1 MKNYDVIII
10 GAGPAGCTAAVY
22 CGRAELKTAMFERFA
37 PGGQMSTTTEIEN
50 YPGFPQGVDA
60 VQLAMD
66 MSAQAERF
74 GTETIYDDVLSIKD
88 ENGLKILT
96 AASGE
101 EYSAKAVILAMGASP
116 RELGVKGEK
125 EFRGRGVSYC
135 ATCDGAFFRG
145 KTVMVVGG
153 GDTAAADA
161 VFLSKICEKVYLV
174 HRRDKLRAA
183 KVYDSK
189 LRELSNVEFVWDS
202 TVTSIEG
209 DGKVSSASLKNVKTG
224 EEFTLATDA
233 VFIAVGVKPS
243 TDWLEGLVDM
253 NEAGFILAGETTE
266 TSMAGV
272 FAAGDCRVK
281 PLRQVITA
289 ASDGAVAAYMA
300 EEHITRS

>member
-22 CGRAELKTAMFERFA
+22 CGRTELKTAMFERFA

-74 GTETIYDDVLSIKD
+74 GAVPVYDDVLSIR
-88 ENGLKILT
+88 EEEGVKILKT
-96 AASGE
+96 ASGE
-101 EYSAKAVILAMGASP
+101 EYSAKAIILAMGASP

-125 EFRGRGVSYC
+125 ELRGRGVSYC

-145 KTVMVVGG
+145 KTVTVVGG

-183 KVYDSK
+183 KVYEKK
-189 LRELSNVEFVWDS
+189 LRELGNVEFVWDT
-202 TVTSIEG
+202 TVTAIEG
-209 DGKVSSASLKNVKTG
+209 DGKVNAAVLQNVKTG
-224 EEFTLATDA
+224 ESSKLSTDA

-243 TDWLEGLVDM
+243 TDWLKDAVDM

-300 EEHITRS
+300 EEYLTRS

>member
-22 CGRAELKTAMFERFA
+22 CGRAELKTATFERFA
-37 PGGQMSTTTEIEN
+37 PGGQMVTTTEIEN

-66 MSAQAERF
+66 MSAQADRF
-74 GTETIYDDVLSIKD
+74 GAETVYEDAVSLRE
-88 ENGLKILT
+88 ENGLKIIT

-125 EFRGRGVSYC
+125 ELRGRGVSYC

-145 KTVMVVGG
+145 KTVVVVGG
-153 GDTAAADA
+153 GDTAAVDA
-161 VFLSKICEKVYLV
+161 IFLTKICEKVYLV

-183 KVYDSK
+183 KVYDTK
-189 LRELSNVEFVWDS
+189 LRQIENVEFIWDS
-202 TVTSIEG
+202 AVTSIEG
-209 DGKVSSASLKNVKTG
+209 EGKVSSAVVENLKTG
-224 EEFTLATDA
+224 EKKEIATDA
-233 VFIAVGVKPS
+233 VFIAVGVTPA
-243 TDWLEGLVDM
+243 TTWLQGAVNM
-253 NEAGFILAGETTE
+253 NDAGFILAGETTE

-300 EEHITRS
+300 EDHISRG

>member
-37 PGGQMSTTTEIEN
+37 PGGQMVTTTEIEN

-66 MSAQAERF
+66 MSAQADRF
-74 GTETIYDDVLSIKD
+74 GAETVYEDAVSLRE
-88 ENGLKILT
+88 ENGLKIIT

-125 EFRGRGVSYC
+125 ELRGRGVSYC

-145 KTVMVVGG
+145 KTVVVVGG
-153 GDTAAADA
+153 GDTAAVDA
-161 VFLSKICEKVYLV
+161 IFLAKICEKVYLV

-183 KVYDSK
+183 KVYDTK
-189 LRELSNVEFVWDS
+189 LRQIENVEFIWDS
-202 TVTSIEG
+202 AVTSIEG
-209 DGKVSSASLKNVKTG
+209 EGKVSSAVVENLKTG
-224 EEFTLATDA
+224 EKKEIATDA
-233 VFIAVGVKPS
+233 VFIAVGVTPA
-243 TDWLEGLVDM
+243 TTWLQGAVNM
-253 NEAGFILAGETTE
+253 NDAGFILAGETTE
-266 TSMAGV
+266 TSMTGV
-272 FAAGDCRVK
+272 YAAGDCRVK

-300 EEHITRS
+300 EDHISRG

>member
-37 PGGQMSTTTEIEN
+37 PGGQMVTTTEIEN

-66 MSAQAERF
+66 MSAQADRF
-74 GTETIYDDVLSIKD
+74 GAETVYEDAVSLRE
-88 ENGLKILT
+88 ENGLKIIT

-125 EFRGRGVSYC
+125 ELRGRGVSYC

-145 KTVMVVGG
+145 KTVVVVGG
-153 GDTAAADA
+153 GDTAAVDA
-161 VFLSKICEKVYLV
+161 IFLAKICEKVYLV

-183 KVYDSK
+183 KVYDTK
-189 LRELSNVEFVWDS
+189 LRQIENVEFIWDS
-202 TVTSIEG
+202 AVTSIEG
-209 DGKVSSASLKNVKTG
+209 EGKVSSAVVENLKTG
-224 EEFTLATDA
+224 EKKEIATDA
-233 VFIAVGVKPS
+233 VFIAVGVTPA
-243 TDWLEGLVDM
+243 TTWLQGAVNM
-253 NEAGFILAGETTE
+253 NDAGFILAGETTE

-272 FAAGDCRVK
+272 YAAGDCRVK

-300 EEHITRS
+300 EDHISRG

>member
-1 MKNYDVIII
+1 MKKYDVIII

-22 CGRAELKTAMFERFA
+22 CGRAELKAAMFERFA
-37 PGGQMSTTTEIEN
+37 PGGQMATTTEIEN
-50 YPGFPQGVDA
+50 YPGFPNGVDA

-74 GTETIYDDVLSIKD
+74 GTETVYDDAVALREEK
-88 ENGLKILT
+88 GLKIIT

-101 EYSAKAVILAMGASP
+101 EYSAKAVILAMGAAP

-145 KTVMVVGG
+145 KTVVVVGG

-183 KVYDSK
+183 KVYEKK
-189 LRELSNVEFVWDS
+189 LRELSNVEFVWDT
-202 TVTSIEG
+202 TVTAIEG
-209 DGKVSSASLKNVKTG
+209 EGKVSSVSLQNVKSG
-224 EEFTLATDA
+224 EVSTIATDA
-233 VFIAVGVKPS
+233 VFVAVGVKP
-243 TDWLEGLVDM
+243 TTEWLKGTVDM
-253 NEAGFILAGETTE
+253 NDAGFIIAGESTE

-272 FAAGDCRVK
+272 YAAGDCRVK
-281 PLRQVITA
+281 LLRQVITA

-300 EEHITRS
+300 EEYITRS